1 MIPMNPSDREIR
13 QVFEAADFGPE
24 VARKEAARLDA
35 IGKRLD
41 EDKKRDGVVTAS
53 RGRSGRSR

>member
-1 MIPMNPSDREIR
+1 MTIRSMIPMNPRDRKIR

-35 IGKRLD
+35 VGSGSTR
-41 EDKKRDGVVTAS
+41 T
-53 RGRSGRSR
+53 RSATV